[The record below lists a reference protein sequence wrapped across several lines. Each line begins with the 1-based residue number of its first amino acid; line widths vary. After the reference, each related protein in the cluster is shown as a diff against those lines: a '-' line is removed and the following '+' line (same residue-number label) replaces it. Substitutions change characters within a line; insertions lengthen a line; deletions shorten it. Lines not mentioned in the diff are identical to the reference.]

1 MMTFRIKVYAMKM
14 SKDTQRIVKMVER
27 NLSAAV
33 PSVNHQ
39 AIVATENPRFSSD
52 AQEVGSSV

>member
-1 MMTFRIKVYAMKM
+1 MITCRIKVYAMKM

-33 PSVNHQ
+33 TSVNYQ
-39 AIVATENPRFSSD
+39 AIMATENPRFRSD
-52 AQEVGSSV
+52 TQEDGSSL